1 MDTEQQLVQKMGSW
15 GTNEAWDSGWYRKT
29 HCGVPKDG
37 ETVWYPRMH
46 CCLPTW
52 KR

>member
-1 MDTEQQLVQKMGSW
+1 MYNYNRIITESKKDLTLW
-15 GTNEAWDSGWYRKT
+15 GYRKT

-46 CCLPTW
+46 CGLPTW
-52 KR
+52 KI